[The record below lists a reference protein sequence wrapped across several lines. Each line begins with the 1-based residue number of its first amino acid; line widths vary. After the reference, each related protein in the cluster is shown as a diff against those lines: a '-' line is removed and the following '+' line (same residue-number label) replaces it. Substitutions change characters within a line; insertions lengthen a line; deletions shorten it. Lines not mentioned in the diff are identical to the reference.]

1 MSARSKARKAALDF
15 LYESD
20 IRNVSA
26 DSVLKNRI
34 TDLEYQA
41 RDYTRELVIGVCE
54 RRERIDEIISMRAKA
69 WDLDRMPVLDRNIL
83 RLGTYEIL
91 WVDEVPD
98 AVAID
103 EAVELAK
110 TLSTEESPA
119 YVNGVLSAIVEIK
132 GDLSL

>member
-1 MSARSKARKAALDF
+1 VSARSKARKAALDF